1 MKVPEQY
8 LPVMPYLVVTDAASL
23 LDFAKKV
30 FNAKEQLIVP
40 MEEDSNKIMHG
51 EIRIGDAVIMFAD
64 SNNMWGPKPAGM
76 YLCVDDVDSLYK
88 AGIENGAKSLQ
99 VPEQRPYGYSAS
111 FEDDFGNQW
120 FLVKHD

>member
-1 MKVPEQY
+1 
-8 LPVMPYLVVTDAASL
+8 MPYLVVTNAAAL

-40 MEEDSNKIMHG
+40 AEESNKIMHG

-64 SNNMWGPKPAGM
+64 STNMWGPKPAGM

-88 AGIENGAKSLQ
+88 AGIENGASPLQ
-99 VPEQRPYGYSAS
+99 APEERPYGYSAG
-111 FEDDFGNQW
+111 FEDAFGNQW
-120 FLVKHD
+120 FLVKHV

>member
-8 LPVMPYLVVTDAASL
+8 LPVMPYLVVNNAAL
-23 LDFAKKV
+23 LLEFVKKV
-30 FNAKEQLIVP
+30 FNAKEQLLVP
-40 MEEDSNKIMHG
+40 ADGNKIMHG
-51 EIRIGDAVIMFAD
+51 EFRIGEAVIMFAD
-64 SNNMWGPKPAGM
+64 SGNMWGPRPASM

-99 VPEQRPYGYSAS
+99 IPEQREYGYSAG

-120 FLVKHD
+120 FLVKHI